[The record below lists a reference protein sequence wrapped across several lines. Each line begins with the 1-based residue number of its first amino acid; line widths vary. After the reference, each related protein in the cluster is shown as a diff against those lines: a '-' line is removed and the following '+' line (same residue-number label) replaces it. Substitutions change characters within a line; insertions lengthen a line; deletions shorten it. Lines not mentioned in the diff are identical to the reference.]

1 MWKSY
6 PAFKWKVRLLKSK
19 YMSVQV
25 QKNMNDKINLQNSR
39 IYTPLYINGLY
50 INLKLCFY
58 KKKSQFLRVSF
69 SCIVFRMFRRFLCK
83 GNPPLK
89 KYLLRIRLLFNYLK
103 RKEICIKIFSI
114 QLLNFC
120 FCPAFYTVKANLWID
135 FITLLRIERT
145 RMNWNN

>member
-114 QLLNFC
+114 QLLNLFLSC
-120 FCPAFYTVKANLWID
+120 FLHIKSQL
-135 FITLLRIERT
+135 
-145 RMNWNN
+145 MNWFHNVITNWKNEDELK